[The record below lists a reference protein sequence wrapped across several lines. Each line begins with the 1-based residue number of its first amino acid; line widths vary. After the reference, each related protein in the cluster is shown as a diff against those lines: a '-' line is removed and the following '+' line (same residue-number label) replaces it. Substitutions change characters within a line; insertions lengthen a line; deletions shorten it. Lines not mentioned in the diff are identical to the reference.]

1 MTLFL
6 VDLIMCVRFITTINR
21 RQGDTVVK
29 SRTVCEFMAAPRI
42 FNEILDRKEQTRN
55 NAPLDQS
62 SAPTKYLCGR

>member
-21 RQGDTVVK
+21 KQGDTVVK

-42 FNEILDRKEQTRN
+42 FFLRD
-55 NAPLDQS
+55 S
-62 SAPTKYLCGR
+62 

>member
-29 SRTVCEFMAAPRI
+29 SRTMCEFMAAPRI
-42 FNEILDRKEQTRN
+42 FTRFLIGKN
-55 NAPLDQS
+55 KQE
-62 SAPTKYLCGR
+62 TTRH